1 PPVGRQQVT
10 VAVDTRG
17 TWDNGE
23 TSQGWQ
29 GVVEVD
35 ASGRLDRAVEIGL
48 TLPRFTWTRGGERI
62 PLNGLHARATVT
74 PQLVKLDELAV
85 PDAEHVAAAASLN
98 RADGAWQAAL
108 DVEQW
113 QPAVW

>member
-1 PPVGRQQVT
+1 LHGRWDGQVRMAGISHEGTIDAEVSLPPVGRQQVT

-85 PDAEHVAAAASLN
+85 P
-98 RADGAWQAAL
+98 
-108 DVEQW
+108 
-113 QPAVW
+113 